1 MMALVLLI
9 VTDRLM
15 NRKKILR
22 ELLPL
27 LLPVSSGVHSIII
40 DGYLD
45 IQAAIRAKYIEI
57 IQAEFKRKLEAPQP
71 RVACLAHNENCT
83 CSHWRRAL
91 DRPEQFNRAFAVFD
105 EEPGYIDR
113 AIWIVYD
120 FWTEPTEGLFYQ
132 NGGCVSLSTLQQ
144 AIRACFPDAQFDGI
158 TPSSHAHHCSQ
169 PLSNRA
175 ANCRSLQVYFHYARS
190 VFVDVSNIYRSELT
204 IYKKSGTKP
213 ELFKPPL
220 TVLGRLQT
228 RYYKWTEQPNN
239 IEHQETQYAV
249 FWTAILSLGLFYA
262 FLLFS
267 ADSREQQIGGGGALC
282 CWIPLMCILLY
293 EAAKSWPFA
302 GKCSRLAWVA
312 ACITAVSCII
322 RTVLTLRELQVNPN
336 VHPEFEWVAKL
347 KSLFN

>member
-249 FWTAILSLGLFYA
+249 FWTLVLSLA
-262 FLLFS
+262 ICMMLLVFS
-267 ADSREQQIGGGGALC
+267 AHPRDQQFGASGVLC
-282 CWIPLMCILLY
+282 CLIPLMCILLY
-293 EAAKSWPFA
+293 ETAKGWPLA
-302 GKCSRLAWVA
+302 GKYSRMRWVA
-312 ACITAVSCII
+312 AWIAMASCII
-322 RTVLTLRELQVNPN
+322 QTVLIIHELQANPYATIK
-336 VHPEFEWVAKL
+336 FEWVAKL